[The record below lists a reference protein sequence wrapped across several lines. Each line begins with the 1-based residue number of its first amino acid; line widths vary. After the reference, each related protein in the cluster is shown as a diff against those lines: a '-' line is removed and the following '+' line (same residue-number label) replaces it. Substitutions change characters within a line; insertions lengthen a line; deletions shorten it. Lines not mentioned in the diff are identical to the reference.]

1 MFRSERFVPMGEA
14 SESIR
19 ERGFA
24 VADIAIDP
32 DVFQD
37 RADEAEREK
46 KDTVDQLLA
55 AMEQAIKT
63 EKANEEME
71 RLRTAAAKRQAEEKD
86 NRVDEAEE
94 ARELEEER
102 SA

>member
-1 MFRSERFVPMGEA
+1 MWYDVTLAFFF
-14 SESIR
+14 SIIRRHTRCALVTGFQTCALPIFR

-32 DVFQD
+32 YVFQD

-46 KDTVDQLLA
+46 KDTVDHLLA

-63 EKANEEME
+63 EKANEELE
-71 RLRTAAAKRQAEEKD
+71 RIG
-86 NRVDEAEE
+86 
-94 ARELEEER
+94 RESCRER
-102 SA
+102 GCKYV